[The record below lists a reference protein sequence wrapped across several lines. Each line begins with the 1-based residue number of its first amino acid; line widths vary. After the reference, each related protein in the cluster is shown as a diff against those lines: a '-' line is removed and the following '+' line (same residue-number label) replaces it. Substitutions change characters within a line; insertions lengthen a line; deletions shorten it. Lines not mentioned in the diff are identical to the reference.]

1 LPAPPDSLDAP
12 EDSDDE
18 AVDVVVSVA
27 CPVVLGTPDE
37 LDDVD
42 EPVAEPVPIEVSDMV
57 DVGLPPPLS
66 PGAA

>member
-1 LPAPPDSLDAP
+1 
-12 EDSDDE
+12 
-18 AVDVVVSVA
+18 
-27 CPVVLGTPDE
+27 VVLGTPDE
-37 LDDVD
+37 LDEVD